1 MFVYSRRINI
11 HASGFSGLLEAIFCL
26 LLAMAVFSL
35 QKAVRMLEEVVV
47 GWREIRWLWR
57 TRQNSAAQFV
67 QLRKPWF
74 CNVCLGTV
82 VQKNWARCAD
92 QCWPRAWQFSA
103 HLIHLLSTLLRYSGF
118 ARIQEAGVDQ
128 TGRRPPVS
136 KTICFFDASL
146 VWGSAL
152 ELLLG
157 LATKLVITGCIKST
171 FRHTSQSDRET
182 VRCCWREWEKTTL
195 QNDFILIFQSAHEAA
210 TYRAFSPFQFASNAG
225 WM

>member
-1 MFVYSRRINI
+1 MNFRLWLRSNTSLLIKIGTITIHTFLPTKMFVYSRRINI
-11 HASGFSGLLEAIFCL
+11 HASGFNGLLEAIFCL

-47 GWREIRWLWR
+47 GWREIRWLWW

-136 KTICFFDASL
+136 KTICFLMQVWFGEVLWSFFL
-146 VWGSAL
+146 V
-152 ELLLG
+152 
-157 LATKLVITGCIKST
+157 
-171 FRHTSQSDRET
+171 
-182 VRCCWREWEKTTL
+182 
-195 QNDFILIFQSAHEAA
+195 
-210 TYRAFSPFQFASNAG
+210 
-225 WM
+225 